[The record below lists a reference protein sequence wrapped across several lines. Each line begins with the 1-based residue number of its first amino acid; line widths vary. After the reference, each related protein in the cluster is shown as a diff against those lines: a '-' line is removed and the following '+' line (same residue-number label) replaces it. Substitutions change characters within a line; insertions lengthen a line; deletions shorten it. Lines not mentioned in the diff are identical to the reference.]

1 MQRRSFL
8 LFFSFHSINYLSH
21 ACVVRGLLLM
31 LFVCRERVFAPRLF
45 IQELWSVQGRKG
57 DSFGKQQR
65 LAREG
70 RSPDWVSVVDLKSLG
85 GIFFFLLFFT
95 LSALPAAPGAHN
107 SFSAL
112 HEGRASRIT
121 QQHGC
126 IIHPFPPAMPHN
138 FLNCSARAALCGR
151 AGQEFHLAR
160 APCPLP
166 CLCPFSLVSVPQLL

>member
-31 LFVCRERVFAPRLF
+31 LFVCRERVFARRLF

-70 RSPDWVSVVDLKSLG
+70 KSPDWVSVVDLKSLG
-85 GIFFFLLFFT
+85 GIFFFSFSFFT

-107 SFSAL
+107 FFLCIARGQGLTNNTTAWL
-112 HEGRASRIT
+112 HNS
-121 QQHGC
+121 
-126 IIHPFPPAMPHN
+126 
-138 FLNCSARAALCGR
+138 
-151 AGQEFHLAR
+151 
-160 APCPLP
+160 
-166 CLCPFSLVSVPQLL
+166 PFSSRNAA

>member
-31 LFVCRERVFAPRLF
+31 LFVCRERVFARRLF

-70 RSPDWVSVVDLKSLG
+70 KSPDWVSVVDLKSLG
-85 GIFFFLLFFT
+85 GIFFFFLLFFYPFCST
-95 LSALPAAPGAHN
+95 SSTRGSQFLS
-107 SFSAL
+107 L
-112 HEGRASRIT
+112 HCT
-121 QQHGC
+121 
-126 IIHPFPPAMPHN
+126 
-138 FLNCSARAALCGR
+138 R
-151 AGQEFHLAR
+151 AGPHE
-160 APCPLP
+160 
-166 CLCPFSLVSVPQLL
+166 